1 MGLGGILILLL
12 LLVSLIV
19 FIYVLVVSARGW
31 GWLHSILLSF
41 LFIECWVLL
50 IFSAGVHY
58 RRVTAT
64 EEAYNHRIAAETELA
79 QTQKLMWGSFNT
91 ATSPEE
97 VDAVVPAQS
106 MLRRMTADRGRVW
119 RSLDLLQ
126 SVDGTYQLDLSSA
139 DAGSAA
145 EGVEADPLAEEPA
158 AAAAPA
164 APSSESLPTGT
175 IVYGFAEQLNEAEQ
189 PIPVYYLGE
198 FAVKESQAGQV
209 TLAPTLELTAAQQQH
224 IASGSATNW
233 TLYELLPLDSHDVFT
248 LPGSQPSDDE
258 AFGTPDEE
266 MVRGLLAN
274 VPNDNDQQT
283 EIINSYLRD
292 GKPADDSDPAED
304 VWVQVNVLKE
314 YKLDVDSREVA
325 DATERGFFDASGR
338 SIDTRLKRG
347 DDGLV
352 TLTADSKGKR
362 ILLPQAVAR
371 PLIDSGVLELVR
383 RVYVRPLIDY
393 EEAFVHA
400 IVRKSE
406 VEAATAL
413 AQRDQSEVEKAK
425 QALDEMI
432 SFRQIEKQELS
443 SDLGNYQR
451 EVKILEEA
459 VAGTVAELAAMRTQI
474 QQLYKNVQAHHASL
488 LGAVSG
494 TALGTDSP
502 VN

>member
-64 EEAYNHRIAAETELA
+64 EDAYKNRVEAEKALL
-79 QTQKLMWGSFNT
+79 QTQTLLWGDFTT
-91 ATSPEE
+91 ATSPDA

-119 RSLDLLQ
+119 RKLNLLQ
-126 SVDGTYQLDLSSA
+126 SGPGSYQLDLSAA
-139 DAGSAA
+139 DAGPAA
-145 EGVEADPLAEEPA
+145 GDVEVDPLAQEPA
-158 AAAAPA
+158 AAVPA
-164 APSSESLPTGT
+164 APTSESLPTGT
-175 IVYGFAEQLNEAEQ
+175 IVYGFTEQLNEAGQ

-209 TLAPTLELTAAQQQH
+209 TLAPTLELTVGQQQH

-233 TLYELLPLDSHDVFT
+233 TLYELLPLDSHDAFT
-248 LPGSQPSDDE
+248 LPGSQPTDEE
-258 AFGTPDEE
+258 AFGTPDEAT
-266 MVRGLLAN
+266 VRAMLAN
-274 VPNDNDQQT
+274 VPNDNDLQT
-283 EIINSYLRD
+283 EMIDSYLRD

-314 YKLDVDSREVA
+314 YKLDVDSRENA
-325 DATERGFFDASGR
+325 DATERGFFDTSGR

-383 RVYVRPLIDY
+383 RVYVRPLVDY

-406 VEAATAL
+406 VMAATTL
-413 AQRDQSEVEKAK
+413 AQRDQSELEKAK

-432 SFRQIEKQELS
+432 SFRQVEKQELS

-459 VAGTVAELAAMRTQI
+459 AARAVAELAAVRTQI
-474 QQLYKNVQAHHASL
+474 QQLYQSVQARHASL
-488 LGAVSG
+488 LSGA
-494 TALGTDSP
+494 L
-502 VN
+502 

>member
-50 IFSAGVHY
+50 IFSAGVQS

-64 EEAYNHRIAAETELA
+64 KEAHNNREAAEKALL
-79 QTQKLMWGSFNT
+79 QTQTLLWGDFNT
-91 ATSPEE
+91 ATSPEA
-97 VDAVVPAQS
+97 VGAVVPAQS

-119 RSLDLLQ
+119 RKLNLLQ
-126 SVDGTYQLDLSSA
+126 SAPGSYQLDLSNV
-139 DAGSAA
+139 DAGSDA
-145 EGVEADPLAEEPA
+145 ESVEADPLAEQPA
-158 AAAAPA
+158 AVAVA
-164 APSSESLPTGT
+164 APSSESLPEGT
-175 IVYGFAEQLNEAEQ
+175 IVYGFAEQLNEAGQ
-189 PIPVYYLGE
+189 PIPNYYLGE
-198 FAVKESQAGQV
+198 FAVKQSQAGQV
-209 TLAPTLELTAAQQQH
+209 TLAPTMELTAGQQQH
-224 IASGSATNW
+224 IASGSAANW
-233 TLYELLPLDSHDVFT
+233 TLYELLPLDSHGVFN

-266 MVRGLLAN
+266 TVRAMLAN
-274 VPNDNDQQT
+274 VPNDNDLQAD
-283 EIINSYLRD
+283 IIESYLRD
-292 GKPADDSDPAED
+292 GKPAEDSDPAQD

-314 YKLDVDSREVA
+314 YKLDVDSKESA

-352 TLTADSKGKR
+352 TLTPDTKGKR

-383 RVYVRPLIDY
+383 RVYVRPLNDY

-400 IVRKSE
+400 LVRKSE
-406 VEAATAL
+406 LVAATEL

-425 QALDEMI
+425 QALDAMI
-432 SFRQIEKQELS
+432 SFRQVEKQELS

-451 EVKILEEA
+451 EVKILDEV
-459 VAGTVAELAAMRTQI
+459 VAGAVAELATVRAEIR
-474 QQLYKNVQAHHASL
+474 QLFQSIQAHHASL
-488 LGAVSG
+488 VGGSSG
-494 TALGTDSP
+494 TVSVG
-502 VN
+502 N

>member
-64 EEAYNHRIAAETELA
+64 EEAFNNREAAEKALLET
-79 QTQKLMWGSFNT
+79 QTLLWGGFDT
-91 ATSPEE
+91 ANSPET
-97 VDAVVPAQS
+97 VSAVVPAQS

-119 RSLDLLQ
+119 RKLNLLQ
-126 SVDGTYQLDLSSA
+126 SVAGAYQLDLSAA
-139 DAGSAA
+139 DAGPAA
-145 EGVEADPLAEEPA
+145 EDVAADPLAEEPA

-209 TLAPTLELTAAQQQH
+209 TLAPTLELTAGQQQH

-233 TLYELLPLDSHDVFT
+233 TLYELLPLDSHDAFT
-248 LPGSQPSDDE
+248 LLGSQPTDEE

-266 MVRGLLAN
+266 TVRAMLAN

-283 EIINSYLRD
+283 EMINSYLRD
-292 GKPADDSDPAED
+292 GKPAEDSDPAED

-314 YKLDVDSREVA
+314 YKVDVDSREIA

-352 TLTADSKGKR
+352 TLTTDSKGKR

-400 IVRKSE
+400 IVRRSE
-406 VEAATAL
+406 VVAATAL
-413 AQRDQSEVEKAK
+413 AQRDQSEVEKAMR
-425 QALDEMI
+425 ALEEMS
-432 SFRQIEKQELS
+432 SFRQVEKQELS

-451 EVKILEEA
+451 EVIILEKA
-459 VAGTVAELAAMRTQI
+459 VAGAVAELAAMRTQI
-474 QQLYKNVQAHHASL
+474 QQLYQSVQARHATL
-488 LGAVSG
+488 LGG
-494 TALGTDSP
+494 ALGTVSLGD
-502 VN
+502 

>member
-64 EEAYNHRIAAETELA
+64 EEAYKNRIAAETELA
-79 QTQKLMWGSFNT
+79 QTQKLLWGNFNT
-91 ATSPEE
+91 ATSPEA

-126 SVDGTYQLDLSSA
+126 AVDGTYQLDLSSA
-139 DAGSAA
+139 EAAPAA
-145 EGVEADPLAEEPA
+145 EGNEADPLAQEP

-224 IASGSATNW
+224 IASGSAANW

-266 MVRGLLAN
+266 MVRAMLAN

-283 EIINSYLRD
+283 EIIDSYLRD

-304 VWVQVNVLKE
+304 VWVQVNVLKD

-400 IVRKSE
+400 IVRRSE

-432 SFRQIEKQELS
+432 SFRQVEKQELS

-459 VAGTVAELAAMRTQI
+459 VASALAELAALRTQI

-488 LGAVSG
+488 LSAASG
-494 TALGTDSP
+494 TASGTVSLG
-502 VN
+502 N